1 MVEYDLASS
10 TMKVMDDFFV
20 YANIYSSTKD
30 TDKFEKL
37 LAFILFIIIMLLS
50 FLGLLK
56 SLILLMYFLMFNI
69 SNYCNVFTRL
79 LCSGCKIN
87 MCKALKKY
95 CILTYSEIKKFYLFN
110 FYSFPNKAKGFFL
123 IFLYMIFVFYNI
135 TFTFLTFKL
144 NKDTIDNYLI
154 LMVVCYFI
162 NMFFELF
169 LPIFYYTRKEKKFA
183 IYLLCTYIFAILGF
197 SCCVYGLIHFY
208 SFEVMSYRFYVM
220 GYYTLLIILNFFAL
234 RKIYHYNPT
243 KKSMKKYISQPY
255 KSSNNDETI
264 MISVYSDDEINIL
277 VNKFPLKN
285 IYLTNKGKGLYY
297 HSRDRF
303 YYQKTLLCFF
313 ILSVIIKVLTLG
325 LIIILTIRGNKS
337 KEDNKNI
344 NHTKKCMLVLDTA
357 LLYTIAWFTFMKIEI
372 KKYTLY

>member
-20 YANIYSSTKD
+20 YANIYSSKKD

-56 SLILLMYFLMFNI
+56 SLILLIYFLMFNI

-87 MCKALKKY
+87 LCKALKKY

-123 IFLYMIFVFYNI
+123 ILLYMIFVFYNI
-135 TFTFLTFKL
+135 TFTVLTFKL

-162 NMFFELF
+162 NMFFELI
-169 LPIFYYTRKEKKFA
+169 LPIFYYTRKEKKVRHVLTM
-183 IYLLCTYIFAILGF
+183 Y
-197 SCCVYGLIHFY
+197 IHFCN
-208 SFEVMSYRFYVM
+208 SR
-220 GYYTLLIILNFFAL
+220 LLLLRLWSNTFLFF
-234 RKIYHYNPT
+234 
-243 KKSMKKYISQPY
+243 
-255 KSSNNDETI
+255 
-264 MISVYSDDEINIL
+264 
-277 VNKFPLKN
+277 
-285 IYLTNKGKGLYY
+285 
-297 HSRDRF
+297 
-303 YYQKTLLCFF
+303 
-313 ILSVIIKVLTLG
+313 
-325 LIIILTIRGNKS
+325 
-337 KEDNKNI
+337 
-344 NHTKKCMLVLDTA
+344 
-357 LLYTIAWFTFMKIEI
+357 
-372 KKYTLY
+372 